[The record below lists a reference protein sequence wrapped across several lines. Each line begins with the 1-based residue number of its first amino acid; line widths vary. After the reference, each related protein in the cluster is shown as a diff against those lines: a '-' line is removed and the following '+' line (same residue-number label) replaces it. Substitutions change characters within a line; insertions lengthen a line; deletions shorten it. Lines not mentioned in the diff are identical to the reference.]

1 MNYYLDKT
9 VSINGTL
16 VVNGSVINIKS
27 EKTFNTYMDLIELTS
42 LVDSNKEIKDVY
54 IPGNLIL
61 REYEDINLNVMG
73 NYDMCEII
81 TLE

>member
-16 VVNGSVINIKS
+16 IVNGSVINVKS
-27 EKTFNTYMDLIELTS
+27 EKTFNTYTDLIELTL

-54 IPGNLIL
+54 VPGNLII
-61 REYEDINLNVMG
+61 REYEDINLNVIG
-73 NYDMCEII
+73 IYDMCEII

>member
-16 VVNGSVINIKS
+16 IVNGSVINVKS
-27 EKTFNTYMDLIELTS
+27 EKTFNTYTDLIELTL

-54 IPGNLIL
+54 VPGNLII
-61 REYEDINLNVMG
+61 REYEDINLNVIG

>member
-16 VVNGSVINIKS
+16 IVNGSVINIKS
-27 EKTFNTYMDLIELTS
+27 EKTFNTYTDLIELTL

-54 IPGNLIL
+54 VPGNLII
-61 REYEDINLNVMG
+61 REYEDINLNVIG

>member
-16 VVNGSVINIKS
+16 IVNGSVINVKS
-27 EKTFNTYMDLIELTS
+27 EKTFNTYTDLIELTI

-54 IPGNLIL
+54 VPGNLII
-61 REYEDINLNVMG
+61 REYEDINLNVIG